1 MPATSPRFSI
11 TVPHE
16 THAALKRLSAVQK
29 RPLGS
34 LVREYLE
41 SVTPA
46 LDELAGAMEA
56 MREVEAAARSEIVST
71 LSEVHQEME
80 PHINGIIG
88 HLRALS
94 GIEVD
99 DAQDEGGAQA
109 VGLRDSLSTASTPA
123 M

>member
-1 MPATSPRFSI
+1 
-11 TVPHE
+11 
-16 THAALKRLSAVQK
+16 
-29 RPLGS
+29 
-34 LVREYLE
+34 
-41 SVTPA
+41 
-46 LDELAGAMEA
+46 MEA

-99 DAQDEGGAQA
+99 DAQTRVRCRACA
-109 VGLRDSLSTASTPA
+109 TAHRPLPRPLIRGVVNG
-123 M
+123 